1 MRTLLVS
8 ALALLLSSTAVTA
21 QEPYKNPNLAP
32 AQRAADLVRRLSLK
46 EKIALMQNQSPAID
60 RLDIPAFPWWNEALH
75 GVGRNGLATVYPVTI
90 GMAASFDDKLLQ
102 QCFTD
107 VSDEARA
114 KNTEARRSGKLRQ
127 YAGLSFWTPNINI
140 FRDPRWGRG
149 QETYGEDPYL
159 TSVMG
164 LAVVRGLQGPVHA
177 RYAKT
182 LACAKHFA
190 VHSGPEWSR
199 HSFDI
204 ESLPARDLWET
215 YLPAFKTLVEE
226 GQVAEVMCAYHSMDG
241 KPCCGNSRYLQQ
253 ILRDEWHFKGLVT
266 SDCGAINDFFS
277 PHGHHYTSTA
287 YEASAKAVLAGTD
300 VECGNSFSS
309 LYEAVEKGEISES
322 RLDTSLCRLLEARF
336 RLGDFDADSLV
347 AWTQIPM
354 RVVASEEHHAHAL
367 QMALESMTL
376 LQNNNAI
383 LPLSKDARIAVVG
396 PNAAD
401 SVILWGNYN
410 GFPTSTTSILKG
422 IAGKAHQV
430 TYIPGCGYTRNESMN
445 SRFDRLI
452 TSDGQKG
459 LRATFWNNEQMQGKP
474 AATAIYHEPIRL
486 SNGGNTVFAPGVSLE
501 GFSARLEG
509 TFSPTRTEQLTISLS
524 NDDLARVIIG
534 NDTVINSWRSRERVS
549 ETTKDYLFEAGK
561 TYRVQVDYVQR
572 TAMAILAFDIAK
584 KETASPAQIVSRA
597 ADADVVIFVGG
608 ISPRLEGEEMKVSEP
623 GFKGGDRTSI
633 ELPQAQRD
641 MIAALKQAGK
651 RIVLVN
657 CSGSAVAL
665 TPETKNCEAILQ
677 AWYGG
682 EAGGQ
687 AVADVLF
694 GDYNPAGKL
703 PVTFYKHDADLP
715 DFEDYRMHNR
725 TYRYFKGEALFP
737 FGYGLSYTTFAY
749 SQLRYADGKVSVNVR
764 NTGTRDGEEVVEV
777 YVRRVADADGPIKSL
792 RGFKRIALK
801 AGESRTVRI
810 DFPRERFEGWDPSTN
825 TMRVV
830 PGRYQLM
837 VGGSSRNEDLIK
849 TYLNIK

>member
-376 LQNNNAI
+376 LQNRGGL
-383 LPLSKDARIAVVG
+383 LPLRPGQRIVVLGENAV
-396 PNAAD
+396 AD
-401 SVILWGNYN
+401 TAMWGNYN
-410 GFPTSTTSILKG
+410 GFPRSTVTILGG
-422 IAGKAHQV
+422 IRRRAPQAVYLPGFNLMSQQASV
-430 TYIPGCGYTRNESMN
+430 DNGYIKN
-445 SRFDRLI
+445 
-452 TSDGQKG
+452 
-459 LRATFWNNEQMQGKP
+459 
-474 AATAIYHEPIRL
+474 
-486 SNGGNTVFAPGVSLE
+486 
-501 GFSARLEG
+501 
-509 TFSPTRTEQLTISLS
+509 
-524 NDDLARVIIG
+524 
-534 NDTVINSWRSRERVS
+534 
-549 ETTKDYLFEAGK
+549 
-561 TYRVQVDYVQR
+561 
-572 TAMAILAFDIAK
+572 
-584 KETASPAQIVSRA
+584 
-597 ADADVVIFVGG
+597 ADVVVFVGG
-608 ISPRLEGEEMKVSEP
+608 ISPRLEGEEMPVGLP
-623 GFKGGDRTSI
+623 GFRGGDRTSI
-633 ELPQAQRD
+633 ELPYAQRKVIGLLHD
-641 MIAALKQAGK
+641 MGK
-651 RIVLVN
+651 KVVLIN
-657 CSGSAVAL
+657 CSGSAVGL
-665 TPETKNCEAILQ
+665 EPETHHADAILQ

-682 EAGGQ
+682 EAAGE
-687 AVADVLF
+687 AVAQVLF
-694 GDYNPAGKL
+694 GEFNPCGKL
-703 PVTFYKHDADLP
+703 PVTFYRNTEQLP
-715 DFEDYRMHNR
+715 DYEDYRMQGR
-725 TYRYFKGEALFP
+725 TYRYLQSKPLFP
-737 FGYGLSYTTFAY
+737 FGFGLSYTTFSISKPSY
-749 SQLRYADGKVSVNVR
+749 VNGKVNVTVR
-764 NTGTRDGEEVVEV
+764 STGKRLGTEVVQI
-777 YVRRVADADGPIKSL
+777 YLRRLDDEGGPIRTL
-792 RGFKRIALK
+792 RGFCRVTLQPGQKR
-801 AGESRTVRI
+801 GVSI
-810 DFPRERFEGWDPSTN
+810 DLPRKNLSTWDAATN
-825 TMRVV
+825 TMRFV
-830 PGRYQLM
+830 PGTY
-837 VGGSSRNEDLIK
+837 VISAGSSSAGDDLK
-849 TYLNIK
+849 SVKVTLR